1 MMKPSRNPLVLS
13 LSLTFGLVLSAASA
27 SAATYLIDLGMS
39 ASNNPVNQGAPTLGA
54 DSNGHYWNNLTST
67 NYAEVVLPGGPGSTS
82 LSNLVDT
89 SNTSS
94 SIGIVLNTGSVVWRS
109 SGIANGGLDAVI
121 PALGNLAVR
130 TATQDYYFI
139 MGSNGSNA
147 TLTLT
152 GLDPAATYSLGLF
165 GTRGDTDEVR
175 NTRYSIADLNGTQQT
190 DIQTSGPG
198 TGVNGGFD
206 NNNGNDSTV
215 VRFENLVPDASGELV
230 LTVSIVNGGYAYL
243 GAIELT
249 EAVPEPGSALLGGL
263 GGLLLLTRRR
273 RV

>member
-1 MMKPSRNPLVLS
+1 MKPSRNPLILP
-13 LSLTFGLVLSAASA
+13 LRFAFGLALSAASA

-39 ASNNPVNQGAPTLGA
+39 ASNNPVNQGAPTIGP
-54 DSNGHYWNNLTST
+54 DSNGNYWNNLTST
-67 NYAEVVLPGGPGSTS
+67 NYADVVLPGGPGSTS

-94 SIGIVLNTGSVVWRS
+94 SIGIVLNAGSVVWRS
-109 SGIANGGLDAVI
+109 SGIANGGLNAVI
-121 PALGNLAVR
+121 PALGNLAVQ

-139 MGSNGSNA
+139 MGGNGSNA

-152 GLDPAATYSLGLF
+152 GLDPSLTYNLGLF

-175 NTRYSIADLNGTQQT
+175 TTRYAIADLNGTQT
-190 DIQTSGPG
+190 FDLQTSGPG
-198 TGVNGGFD
+198 IGVNGGFP

-215 VRFENLVPDASGELV
+215 VRFENLVPDASGELE

-249 EAVPEPGSALLGGL
+249 SVPEPGSVLLGGL
-263 GGLLLLTRRR
+263 GGLVLLTRRR
-273 RV
+273 RA